1 MNKPVDE
8 RVEHC
13 MAILEKSSDNSLK
26 VEALWILADSFA
38 EILPNSPQREQIG
51 KFLESVLD
59 NDKSAVVKHEACY
72 VIGENNLRKQIPN
85 LQRAAL
91 GDQSELVRHEAVEA
105 LGLLQDFGSE
115 PIIKKALNDP
125 SLAVKET
132 AEVVLK
138 QLERAK
144 RNDLD

>member
-1 MNKPVDE
+1 MNKPIDE
-8 RVEHC
+8 RIEHC
-13 MAILEKSSDNSLK
+13 MAILSENPDTSLK

-38 EILPNSPQREQIG
+38 EIPPNSPLREQIG
-51 KFLESVLD
+51 KFLESVLG

-72 VIGENNLRKQIPN
+72 VIGENNLRKQIPK

-91 GDQSELVRHEAVEA
+91 DDQSELVRHEAIEA